1 MQPIHDDPAA
11 VQEALARFAGQSVY
25 VHAECIPGGFIRNAR
40 LEVVSAQLRGDGRY
54 RVALRCHGDAW
65 VRLEDLT
72 HWEVDAQGRLLLLAF
87 GDAEQRLSRT
97 LELSLQP
104 FPA

>member
-1 MQPIHDDPAA
+1 MRPIHDDPAA
-11 VQEALARFAGQSVY
+11 VRAALARFAGQGVY
-25 VHAECIPGGFIRNAR
+25 VHAECIPGGFVRNAR
-40 LEVVSAQLRGDGRY
+40 FEVAAAELRGEGRY
-54 RVALRCHGDAW
+54 RVALRCQEGAW

-72 HWEVDAQGRLLLLAF
+72 HWELDPQGRLMLLAF

-104 FPA
+104 FPV

>member
-1 MQPIHDDPAA
+1 MRPIHDDPAA
-11 VQEALARFAGQSVY
+11 VEQALAGFADQTVY
-25 VHAECIPGGFIRNAR
+25 VHAECIPGGFVRNAR
-40 LEVVSAQLRGDGRY
+40 LEVISAQLRGDGRY
-54 RVALRCHGDAW
+54 RVALRGRGDAW
-65 VRLEDLT
+65 VRVEDLT
-72 HWEVDAQGRLLLLAF
+72 HWEIDTQGRLLLLAF